1 MLYTVS
7 QYFTLVMLVLL
18 AVIHAVFAYKEVF
31 DWEASAV
38 KSIGMSPDDARA
50 SAPVGKNQGLYN
62 GFLAAGAA
70 WSVAEWWFRGP
81 SVGRPLAT
89 FFCSCALAA
98 GLFGWSTFR
107 RRGFLIKQA
116 MPGAVG
122 LVAAWLPVL
131 TTFSGPVITVR

>member
-1 MLYTVS
+1 MLS
-7 QYFTLVMLVLL
+7 QVIEALPLALL
-18 AVIHAVFAYKEVF
+18 AIVAVIHVVFAYKEVF

-70 WSVAEWWFRGP
+70 WSLAEWWFRGP
-81 SVGRPLAT
+81 SAGRPLAT
-89 FFCSCALAA
+89 FFCACALAA
-98 GLFGWSTFR
+98 GLFGWAVFR
-107 RRGFLIKQA
+107 RTGFLTKQA
-116 MPGAVG
+116 LPGAAG

-131 TTFSGPVITVR
+131 AAIK

>member
-1 MLYTVS
+1 MLAQVLTA
-7 QYFTLVMLVLL
+7 FPLVMLAIV

-70 WSVAEWWFRGP
+70 WSLIEWWFRGP
-81 SVGRPLAT
+81 SAGRPLST
-89 FFCSCALAA
+89 FFCACALAA
-98 GLFGWSTFR
+98 GLFGSAVFQR
-107 RRGFLIKQA
+107 NGFLTKQA
-116 MPGAVG
+116 LPGAAG
-122 LVAAWLPVL
+122 LIAAWLPVL
-131 TTFSGPVITVR
+131 MGIK

>member
-1 MLYTVS
+1 MLSKILEAFPV
-7 QYFTLVMLVLL
+7 VMLAFV

-70 WSVAEWWFRGP
+70 WSLAEWLLR
-81 SVGRPLAT
+81 SQAAGRPLAT
-89 FFCSCALAA
+89 FFCTCALAA
-98 GLFGWSTFR
+98 GLFGWATFR
-107 RRGFLIKQA
+107 RRGFLTKQA
-116 MPGAVG
+116 MPGAAG
-122 LVAAWLPVL
+122 LVAAWLPAL
-131 TTFSGPVITVR
+131 AGIN